1 MPNQPL
7 QPTAAVS
14 KDHVQ
19 TGVNSIVMNC
29 GSRTS
34 VRTRQSTQVI
44 EIRLPKQVAFKKEA
58 AEQGMRL
65 NKLFQEIWEFY
76 RQAAGTNKQGTRE

>member
-1 MPNQPL
+1 M
-7 QPTAAVS
+7 
-14 KDHVQ
+14 Q
-19 TGVNSIVMNC
+19 TGVNPIVMNC

-58 AEQGMRL
+58 AERGMRL

-76 RQAAGTNKQGTRE
+76 RQAAETNKQGTRE